1 LPDSVDAMRWH
12 IEEVDNQILD
22 MIGQRMRLANKMGL
36 YKAGRAAPVRNLRV
50 EDQVIAR
57 YASRAK
63 ESGISEEAAA
73 EIARLLI
80 RESVDAQMRIP
91 KVKDPKRITIVG
103 GSGKMGSW
111 LSRFFAERGHKVMVH
126 DIVSSTRFPFE
137 NDLRRAV
144 AGADVV
150 VLATPIGRTPE
161 MLESVLALKPKA
173 LVFDVSSVKESVVP
187 ILKKAAAKKV
197 RVSSVHPMFGP
208 DTRLLLDKNLVIC
221 DCGSDEGTKQTK
233 ELFEGVGLNVRTI
246 KVEKHDEIIAYVL
259 GVSHAVN
266 IAFFNALVKSG
277 HPYNELKSFASTTF
291 DRQENAAKGVAGE
304 NPELY
309 YEIQHV
315 NPHTQEVLDLLVE
328 SVEEVRKAATEPG
341 GERFVEMMEAGRK
354 YFGGIE

>member
-1 LPDSVDAMRWH
+1 MRWH

-22 MIGQRMRLANKMGL
+22 LIGQRMRLADKMGH

-73 EIARLLI
+73 QIARLLI

-91 KVKDPKRITIVG
+91 KVKEPKRIAIVG

-144 AGADVV
+144 AGADVI
-150 VLATPIGRTPE
+150 VLATPIGRTSE
-161 MLESVLALKPKA
+161 MLERVLSMKPKG
-173 LVFDVSSVKESVVP
+173 LVFDISSVKEPVIP
-187 ILKKAAAKKV
+187 LLKKAAAKKV
-197 RVSSVHPMFGP
+197 KVSSVHPMFGP
-208 DTRLLLDKNLVIC
+208 ETRIILDRNVIVC
-221 DCGSDEGTKQTK
+221 DCGSEEGTRMAK
-233 ELFEGVGLNVRTI
+233 ELFDGVGLNVRTI

-259 GVSHAVN
+259 GVSHAIN
-266 IAFFNALVKSG
+266 IAFFNALLKSG
-277 HPYNELKSFASTTF
+277 HDHTELRSYASTTF
-291 DRQENAAKGVAGE
+291 DKQECAARGVAAE

-315 NPHTQEVLDLLVE
+315 NPNTQEVLDLLVE

-341 GERFVEMMEAGRK
+341 GERFVEMMEAGRE